1 MTRKLELF
9 YGNLTMKTNQIL
21 NILIILK
28 QFGRFGD
35 AGTARQ
41 LLQMPTCP
49 LEGTTQ
55 SHMADIFFVE
65 MKYFI

>member
-21 NILIILK
+21 NTLIILK

-41 LLQMPTCP
+41 LLQMP
-49 LEGTTQ
+49 
-55 SHMADIFFVE
+55 S
-65 MKYFI
+65 